1 MSDLLQTVAV
11 GKDRNLWHVMRFEN
25 GTWQRGMGLVEA
37 PVAGGP
43 AGFLG
48 VGCAGTG
55 ESLHVVGLGTDN
67 QLWYALRKP
76 DTTWTPQFEAIAGGP
91 GGGFKA
97 LACAV
102 AGTDLQVVGV
112 GADNRLWHS
121 IRTGNRWS

>member
-55 ESLHVVGLGTDN
+55 ESLQVVGLGIANRLWHTIRWGSGRWAPQFNQVSGPVKGGPPDGFKAVACAGSGESLHVVGLGTDN
-67 QLWYALRKP
+67 QLWYALR
-76 DTTWTPQFEAIAGGP
+76 
-91 GGGFKA
+91 
-97 LACAV
+97 
-102 AGTDLQVVGV
+102 
-112 GADNRLWHS
+112 
-121 IRTGNRWS
+121 